1 VTSIPITRL
10 PHDSA
15 EMPDRPARPHL
26 AVQILGLLLFGG
38 FAIVATSL
46 AFVFFWPAG
55 FVLAIVL
62 GWIGFGRILNQRH
75 AGPRREDHRMS
86 APSLARTGNASFD
99 TYRTEVLDRLQD
111 EQRSFVRFL
120 DRLRDAKDKAQF
132 DRFMDDRA
140 RTTHHAEGG
149 GETGHEARGGG
160 SIP

>member
-1 VTSIPITRL
+1 VTSLPISSL

-15 EMPDRPARPHL
+15 EMADRPARPHL

-62 GWIGFGRILNQRH
+62 GWIGFGRILNPRH
-75 AGPRREDHRMS
+75 KGRRRDDNRMS
-86 APSLARTGNASFD
+86 GPSRVRTGNASFD
-99 TYRTEVLDRLQD
+99 SYRTEVLDRLQD

-140 RTTHHAEGG
+140 RATHHAEGV
-149 GETGHEARGGG
+149 GETGQKARGGG
-160 SIP
+160 STP